1 MPKLERQDWRPDD
14 ASQILQ
20 DARVVGRAQGSREDN
35 SRFDGLILEVKTVT
49 PNPKYVPPASDLDTA
64 FTEPESFTQLTL
76 YVAYWV
82 SGHFLVELY
91 DEGHEFICET
101 CGEIGIV
108 GKDGPRY
115 GVKGSQDRDPRDQSL
130 PRCDQCLGSPTE
142 AREER

>member
-49 PNPKYVPPASDLDTA
+49 PNPKYVPPGFAVPDAAAADR
-64 FTEPESFTQLTL
+64 EPKTVEQLTL
-76 YVAYWV
+76 YVAYWA

-91 DEGHEFICET
+91 NEGHEFICET

-130 PRCDQCLGSPTE
+130 PRCDQCPTDLP
-142 AREER
+142 RP